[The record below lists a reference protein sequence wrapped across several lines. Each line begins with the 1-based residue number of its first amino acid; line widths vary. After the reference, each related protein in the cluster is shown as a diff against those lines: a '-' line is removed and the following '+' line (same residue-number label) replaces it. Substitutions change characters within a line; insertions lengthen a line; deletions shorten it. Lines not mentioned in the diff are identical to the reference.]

1 MTAPTDSGDNDFV
14 QVDVSNDITT
24 AVVLE
29 AQVRSQGIQVVL
41 MDHSFDGPLPPA
53 DGCMHRLL
61 VRRRDLPLVLEM
73 LEELQGWP
81 AE

>member
-1 MTAPTDSGDNDFV
+1 MTAPTGPDDNDFV

-29 AQVRSQGIQVVL
+29 SQIRSQGIQVVR
-41 MDHSFDGPLPPA
+41 MDHGFEGPPPPT

-73 LEELQGWP
+73 LEELQGWA

>member
-1 MTAPTDSGDNDFV
+1 MTARADPGDNDFV
-14 QVDVSNDITT
+14 QVDVSNDIAT
-24 AVVLE
+24 AVFLE
-29 AQVRSQGIQVVL
+29 AQVRSQGIQVARI
-41 MDHSFDGPLPPA
+41 DPGFEGPPA